1 MNCFNKHF
9 ISSGSLFDSLN
20 PVSVKSGTNLP
31 VYTGQPFNFVPFSVQ
46 EVCKGLKLLDPRKS
60 PGPDLLDPYFLK
72 LAADFVAEP
81 LTTLFNLTLD
91 MNEIPSVWKSA
102 FVIPL
107 LQGGDPAVL
116 TNYRPI
122 SNLSVLAKVLEAL
135 VCEQLKE
142 FLHTNAILSEYQSE
156 LVHTYKYLGILIDD
170 SLTFK
175 PHVENL
181 VKNLKLKLRFYFQ
194 NKLCFSFNK
203 KKRLV
208 AATFLPVL
216 DYGDILYM
224 NASAQCLRMVD
235 IVYHASLRF
244 ITNRKFQT
252 HHCELYSQVGWPALV
267 SRRNSYLYSFIYKAI
282 PGLLP
287 SYICSLLAMK
297 HAGRYCLRPH
307 GYLLLSVSFARTEF
321 GKRAFVHSA
330 PLAWNKLQK
339 ELKMTE
345 FISLS
350 VFKSKLRILEAK
362 SITCNCFN

>member
-1 MNCFNKHF
+1 MAWFSNYLSNRTQCIKSDGLCSDFVTVHNGVPQGSVLGPLLFIIYVNNLSLHVPDANLHF
-9 ISSGSLFDSLN
+9 YADDTVIYSCGSTLVQAIDSLQ
-20 PVSVKSGTNLP
+20 KA
-31 VYTGQPFNFVPFSVQ
+31 FSAVQ
-46 EVCKGLKLLDPRKS
+46 HSLLQLKLFLNADKTKLMLFSKS
-60 PGPDLLDPYFLK
+60 RRR
-72 LAADFVAEP
+72 AQ
-81 LTTLFNLTLD
+81 T
-91 MNEIPSVWKSA
+91 IPSV
-102 FVIPL
+102 
-107 LQGGDPAVL
+107 
-116 TNYRPI
+116 TT
-122 SNLSVLAKVLEAL
+122 LEGN
-135 VCEQLKE
+135 K
-142 FLHTNAILSEYQSE
+142 IE

-194 NKLCFSFNK
+194 NTLCFSFNT

-235 IVYHASLRF
+235 SVYHASLRF
-244 ITNRKFQT
+244 ITNCKFQT

-267 SRRNSYLYSFIYKAI
+267 SRRNSHLYSFIFKAI
-282 PGLLP
+282 LGLLP
-287 SYICSLLAMK
+287 SYICSLLVMK
-297 HAGRYCLRPH
+297 HAGRYSLRPH
-307 GYLLLSVSFARTEF
+307 GYLLLSVPFARTEL
-321 GKRAFVHSA
+321 GKRAFVHLA

-339 ELKMTE
+339 EWKMTE

-350 VFKSKLRILEAK
+350 AFKSKLRILEAK